1 MPKRMSQS
9 ELQRYLTEIGRYP
22 VLTREAQLR
31 HCYRIRAWI
40 HYEGGREA
48 APPRVQRAGRRSMD
62 VMIKTNLRLVVS
74 VAKRYQGRGLEM
86 SDLIQEGNFG
96 LIRGLELFD
105 PTRGYTV
112 STYSYWWIRQ
122 SITRAILQQAR
133 TIRLPVHTYELL
145 TKARRFTNEYIST
158 HGHPPSTEQVAEIC
172 KVTPER
178 MLEMLEAFTLT
189 HCVSFDMRANDDG
202 NTIIELLPTES
213 AEPFDWTV
221 TQHESEALEEA
232 IALLTDTE
240 QAVIRGLWFERKSM
254 REVGEA
260 LGVSRSR
267 AGQIQQKALRRLQAQ
282 LLVSET

>member
-1 MPKRMSQS
+1 MSQS

-31 HCYRIRAWI
+31 HCQRIRAWI
-40 HYEGGREA
+40 DHEAGRDG
-48 APPRVQRAGRRSMD
+48 APSHIQRAGRRSMD

-74 VAKRYQGRGLEM
+74 VAKRYQGRGMEM

-112 STYSYWWIRQ
+112 ATYSYWWIRQ
-122 SITRAILQQAR
+122 AITRAILQQSR

-145 TKARRFTNEYIST
+145 TKARRFTNEFIAT
-158 HGHPPSTEQVAEIC
+158 HGHAPTTEQVAEIC
-172 KVTPER
+172 RVTPSR
-178 MLEMLEAFTLT
+178 MLEMLEAFALT
-189 HCVSFDMRANDDG
+189 HCTSMDSKATEDG
-202 NTIIELLPTES
+202 NAIVELLASPCE
-213 AEPFDWTV
+213 EPFDWTV
-221 TQHESEALEEA
+221 AQHEAEALELA
-232 IALLTDTE
+232 IDTLPETE
-240 QAVIRGLWFERKSM
+240 QAVIRGLWFERKNM

-267 AGQIQQKALRRLQAQ
+267 AGQIQQKALRRLQVH
-282 LLVSET
+282 LLMSEA